1 MEHKFLPLDL
11 KADDSRTVEGL
22 GSVFH
27 NVDGGGDIVLPGA
40 FTKSIQTRKPVMLS
54 QHKHDQV
61 VGVWDEVRETGEG
74 LYVKGRILNTTLGN
88 DVYELAKH
96 GALKGLSIGYATK
109 DSETDRKSGHRRL
122 KELELYEVSLVTFP
136 MNELANITR
145 VKQKPADERALE
157 EYLREAGY
165 SRSEAKAIVA
175 KGHKGLVD
183 PREADDTT
191 QRFTNL
197 LNRLTQ

>member
-1 MEHKFLPLDL
+1 MEHKFIPLDV
-11 KADDSRTVEGL
+11 KADDARTVEGL
-22 GSVFH
+22 GSVFG

-40 FTKSIQTRKPVMLS
+40 FAKSIATRKPVMLA

-61 VGVWDEVRETGEG
+61 IGVWEDVRETAEG
-74 LYVKGRILNTTLGN
+74 LYVKGRILNTALGN

-96 GALKGLSIGYATK
+96 GALTGLSIGYSTK
-109 DSETDRKSGHRRL
+109 DSEVDRKSGHRRL

-136 MNELANITR
+136 MNELAGITR

-165 SRSEAKAIVA
+165 SRAEAKAVVA
-175 KGHKGLVD
+175 RGYKGLSD
-183 PREADDTT
+183 QREAEG
-191 QRFTNL
+191 RFIDII
-197 LNRLTQ
+197 NRLNA

>member
-11 KADDSRTVEGL
+11 KADDARTVEGL

-40 FTKSIQTRKPVMLS
+40 FAKSILSRQPVMLS

-61 VGVWDEVRETGEG
+61 VGVWDEVRETPEG
-74 LYVKGRILNTTLGN
+74 LFVKGRILNTSLGN
-88 DVYELAKH
+88 DVYELARH
-96 GALKGLSIGYATK
+96 GALKGLSIGYGVK
-109 DSETDRKSGHRRL
+109 DSERDRKSGHRRL

-145 VKQKPADERALE
+145 VKNKPATERELEERLRDVGFSQADAKRVAAGGFKALQRDVGAHDERFLSI
-157 EYLREAGY
+157 LN
-165 SRSEAKAIVA
+165 
-175 KGHKGLVD
+175 
-183 PREADDTT
+183 
-191 QRFTNL
+191 RFT
-197 LNRLTQ
+197 Q